1 VQRIVDV
8 VYETTPSTD
17 NPEGVRPQTR
27 CRPGGDPNG
36 PELRLPALL
45 DAAHSL
51 PQAVDV
57 DVTLPGCPPPM
68 ERVLDLVAVARRYA
82 ETGELPP
89 PGAVLASDKAL
100 CDQCPRNESRA
111 GGRLTKIVRPHEAV
125 ADPDRCF
132 LDQGMLCLGLATRG
146 GCGGTCIAANMPCR
160 GCFGPTADMLDP
172 GAEALSAIGSIA
184 GPPTENFVQPHEM
197 KKAIRAIRDPAGTF
211 YRFTLPSA
219 FLNRR
224 VDDEPVAAAPD
235 AKE

>member
-1 VQRIVDV
+1 
-8 VYETTPSTD
+8 
-17 NPEGVRPQTR
+17 
-27 CRPGGDPNG
+27 
-36 PELRLPALL
+36 LPALL

-57 DVTLPGCPPPM
+57 DVTLPGCPPPL

-82 ETGELPP
+82 ETGALPP

-111 GGRLTKIVRPHEAV
+111 GGRLAKIVRPHEAV

-146 GCGGTCIAANMPCR
+146 GCGATCIAANMPCR

-184 GPPTENFVQPHEM
+184 GPPTENFVQAHEM

-219 FLNRR
+219 FINRR
-224 VDDEPVAAAPD
+224 AEDEPVAAAPAD
-235 AKE
+235 EE